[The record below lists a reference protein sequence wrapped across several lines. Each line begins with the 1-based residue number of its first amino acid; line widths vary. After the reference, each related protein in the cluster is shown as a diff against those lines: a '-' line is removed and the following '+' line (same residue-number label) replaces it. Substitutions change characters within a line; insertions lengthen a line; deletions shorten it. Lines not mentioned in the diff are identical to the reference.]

1 MIPESHNY
9 WGNSNNSSYYP
20 TQGHFHS
27 DIACSKN
34 GQQTP
39 DRFNHHSINPFGED
53 LAATQSL
60 TSAKI
65 PGTSNES
72 EIAHVH
78 RMCQN
83 YGDLFCALQEGHS
96 ELNGFENSG

>member
-1 MIPESHNY
+1 M
-9 WGNSNNSSYYP
+9 
-20 TQGHFHS
+20 FHKWS
-27 DIACSKN
+27 ANTRSL
-34 GQQTP
+34 QSP
-39 DRFNHHSINPFGED
+39 FNKPIRRD

-83 YGDLFCALQEGHS
+83 YGTYFALCKKVI
-96 ELNGFENSG
+96 LNSTVLKTADDEHARGGA